1 MSFVSPN
8 DDHHTNSPD
17 DLLYYAPRSARSTSD
32 EQSTLTPPTRSYAAP
47 RSSSSYF
54 DEEREETF
62 AKFAHPLE
70 IQSVR
75 ERLLHSLLVAAAG
88 IAAGM
93 GVVAILALAVFTVLP
108 KASAPL
114 ETVSISSPAS
124 ATPAQVTS
132 EDSQA
137 LVQAF
142 TEFKGIQEGK
152 KSEYAGPEQTS
163 ADTVKEGP
171 KSMFSWKIYP
181 VATKGIVP
189 IIA

>member
-8 DDHHTNSPD
+8 DHHHTNGPD

-32 EQSTLTPPTRSYAAP
+32 EQSTLTPPMRSYPAP

-54 DEEREETF
+54 DEDREETF

-70 IQSVR
+70 VQSVS
-75 ERLLHSLLVAAAG
+75 ERSLHSLLVAAAG
-88 IAAGM
+88 IAAAM

-108 KASAPL
+108 KESAPL
-114 ETVSISSPAS
+114 EIVSVSSPAS

-132 EDSQA
+132 KDSHA

-142 TEFKGIQEGK
+142 TEFKRMQESK
-152 KSEYAGPEQTS
+152 NPSEYAGPEKHS
-163 ADTVKEGP
+163 ADTLKEGP
-171 KSMFSWKIYP
+171 KSDVLMERFVQWQQKE
-181 VATKGIVP
+181 
-189 IIA
+189 